1 MGERPSPDPAAGAG
15 AGREDGTPKVAI
27 VVEYDGTRYCGFQIQ
42 ARGQTIQSELER
54 ALGAVTQEQRRVVGA
69 GRTDAGVHAR
79 GQVAHFKTNW
89 RHSWAE
95 LRQALNALLPGDIA
109 VRELVPVAPDFHARH
124 SAKSRWYR
132 YSVFN
137 RPLRS
142 PFAARFAYHLPA
154 SLDVGA
160 MNAAAECLLG
170 EHDFAAF
177 GQSPSGGHT
186 VRRICE
192 AHWRRDGDWVLF
204 DVGANAFLRHMVR
217 SLVGTLL
224 WVGTGKIDPAEFAG
238 ILRGRERSAA
248 GVTAPPQGLCLERI
262 VYGPPWQQLESR
274 VDNLFDSSIGKTYL
288 KEAKE
293 SEASED
299 ICS

>member
-1 MGERPSPDPAAGAG
+1 MDERPDSDPAAGAG
-15 AGREDGTPKVAI
+15 AGLEEGTPKVAI

-54 ALGAVTQEQRRVVGA
+54 VLRAVAQEECRIVGA

-95 LRQALNALLPGDIA
+95 LWQALNALLPGDIV
-109 VRELVPVAPDFHARH
+109 VRTLVPVAPEFHARR
-124 SAKSRWYR
+124 SAKRRWYR

-142 PFAARFAYHLPA
+142 PFTARFAYHLAVP
-154 SLDVGA
+154 LEVEA

-177 GQSPSGGHT
+177 GQSPTGGHT
-186 VRRICE
+186 VRRVYT
-192 AHWRRDGDWVLF
+192 AHWRREGDYIFF
-204 DVGANAFLRHMVR
+204 DVEANAFLRHMVR

-224 WVGTGKIDPAEFAG
+224 RVGTGKIGPAEFAA
-238 ILRGRERSAA
+238 ILLGKERSAA

-262 VYGPPWQQLESR
+262 VYGPPWQQLESK
-274 VDNLFDSSIGKTYL
+274 VDYLCDSSLGKTYL

-299 ICS
+299 IRS